1 MTIPTQTDETDQT
14 NQIGLARPLLYWL

>member
-14 NQIGLARPLLYWL
+14 NQIGLARPLLY